1 MGVIFLIW
9 LALLVFVFGIKL
21 FVVLG
26 LVVAAATFLFPFG
39 LMGFVAL
46 GVVLLFLL
54 APKHRTD

>member
-39 LMGFVAL
+39 LMGLVAL